1 MIKWIIKWFKGRYF
15 GGWNKRLELEI
26 HVLQAKLKEEQ
37 QEHEKT
43 KSQLKV
49 YKYIVTTMPETLD
62 EIKISR
68 GLKKRILNKLQSMII
83 IK

>member
-1 MIKWIIKWFKGRYF
+1 MLKRIKAMIIGS
-15 GGWNKRLELEI
+15 ELGKLDAEI
-26 HVLQAKLKEEQ
+26 SILQAKLKEEQ

-68 GLKKRILNKLQSMII
+68 GLKKRILNKIMSMIV